1 MSESDSIN
9 PNMKYACELNDLVLK
24 KLLNLGTNHKQEFK
38 LVLNKWPNIKV
49 KIENA
54 FKMSTT
60 TATASSSL
68 SATNPAS
75 PSVNNSSSH
84 LANNLNQSSTPGSGS
99 SKAPKIQL
107 KNFAN
112 FK

>member
-1 MSESDSIN
+1 MDTKFS
-9 PNMKYACELNDLVLK
+9 CELNDLVLK
-24 KLLNLGTNHKQEFK
+24 KLLSLGTNHKNEFK
-38 LVLNKWPNIKV
+38 AVLNKWPQIKT

-54 FKMSTT
+54 FKMSSSSSSSDSKT
-60 TATASSSL
+60 TAYYSNVVSTGPANQFQFNN
-68 SATNPAS
+68 TNS
-75 PSVNNSSSH
+75 
-84 LANNLNQSSTPGSGS
+84 SSTPGPS